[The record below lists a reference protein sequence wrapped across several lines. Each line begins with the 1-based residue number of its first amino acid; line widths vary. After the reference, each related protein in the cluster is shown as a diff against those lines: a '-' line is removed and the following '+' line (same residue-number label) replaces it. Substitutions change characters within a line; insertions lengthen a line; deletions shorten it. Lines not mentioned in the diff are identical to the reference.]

1 MAVIAVYPGTFDPIT
16 RGHEDI
22 LRRAA
27 RLFDQVVL
35 GVAVAH
41 HKKTLFSLEERM
53 AMAREV
59 LSDLPNLRVAPF
71 EGLTRDFVRAQG
83 GRVMVRGVRSVTDF
97 DYETQLATLN
107 RELMPEVDTVFLT
120 TSPEVQAISSTLV
133 REITQ
138 LGGPGDGE
146 RLVAPA
152 VYGQLMA
159 KRAQRQQG

>member
-1 MAVIAVYPGTFDPIT
+1 
-16 RGHEDI
+16 
-22 LRRAA
+22 
-27 RLFDQVVL
+27 
-35 GVAVAH
+35 
-41 HKKTLFSLEERM
+41 
-53 AMAREV
+53 
-59 LSDLPNLRVAPF
+59 
-71 EGLTRDFVRAQG
+71 
-83 GRVMVRGVRSVTDF
+83 MVRGVRSVTDF

-120 TSPEVQAISSTLV
+120 PSPEVQAISSTLV

-152 VYGQLMA
+152 VYAQLMA